1 MDITSLGYRTDIML
15 RLLEGSERSDH
26 GDHIVVRSPANPS
39 YWWGNF
45 LLLAAPPAPGGAGRW
60 LSRFAAEF
68 PTAGHVTLGID
79 VTDRSAVDPA
89 EFEAAGLT
97 FRRET
102 VLTAAEA
109 HQPPHP
115 NRAAEYRPL
124 AGSADWQQAI
134 ELRADCIGAEE
145 PPADRSF
152 LESRIAAQRGLAEA
166 GNGRWLGAF
175 TGGRLVAQLGI
186 FTDSNGIAR
195 YQDVETHPAAR
206 RQGLAGTLVYHAGR
220 YALAQLAASTLVIV
234 AEPDQQAIRVYRS
247 CGFEVTEDQVCF
259 ERAPGVSPDT
269 AANG

>member
-1 MDITSLGYRTDIML
+1 MDIASLGYRTDIML
-15 RLLEGSERSDH
+15 RLLEGSERADH

-45 LLLAAPPAPGGAGRW
+45 LLLASPPAPGGVSRW
-60 LSRFAAEF
+60 LSRFTAEF
-68 PTAGHVTLGID
+68 PAAFHVALGID
-79 VTDRSAVDPA
+79 VTDRSAVGPA

-102 VLTAAEA
+102 VLTTTEV
-109 HQPPHP
+109 QPPPHP
-115 NRAAEYRPL
+115 SRSAEFRPL
-124 AGSADWQQAI
+124 AGSADWQQAV
-134 ELRADCIGAEE
+134 ELRVDCIGAEE

-152 LESRIAAQRGLAEA
+152 WESRIAAQRGLAES
-166 GNGRWLGAF
+166 GHGCWLGAF

-186 FTDSNGIAR
+186 LTDGNGIAR

-206 RQGLAGTLVYHAGR
+206 RQGLAGTLVYQAGR

-247 CGFEVTEDQVCF
+247 CGFEITEDQVSF
-259 ERAPGVSPDT
+259 ERPPGPER
-269 AANG
+269 A